1 MSQDSAITDWTC
13 PNCSTDLQK
22 GDKFCR
28 DCGVELDWTLS
39 TESSVETSNLTNVS
53 DEVNSST
60 SSFSEGNGAT
70 SGAKEGSAAG
80 TIFLFV
86 VIALV
91 VFLFL
96 GAGSGKSED
105 SSATESGASQVASSE
120 PQYYQERIAP
130 HIVTGYAWNN
140 FQISSGIGGSGSIS
154 DFSREL
160 YNYLDGI
167 SPVSRSGIESSME
180 PGNGL
185 STLLYAIIDD
195 EGTVDLIYTW
205 LLNNAP
211 A

>member
-1 MSQDSAITDWTC
+1 MQQDSSITDWTC
-13 PNCSTDLQK
+13 PNCSAEVQK

-28 DCGVELDWTLS
+28 GCGVQLDWTLS
-39 TESSVETSNLTNVS
+39 ARTGAEASNVTIVS
-53 DEVNSST
+53 DDVDYSS
-60 SSFSEGNGAT
+60 SSASEGSGAT
-70 SGAKEGSAAG
+70 SSEKEGSPAG

-86 VIALV
+86 VIALA

-96 GAGSGKSED
+96 GAGSGNNEN
-105 SSATESGASQVASSE
+105 SSTAPSGTSQKASSE
-120 PQYYQERIAP
+120 PEYYQERIAP

-140 FQISSGIGGSGSIS
+140 FQISSGIQGSGSIS
-154 DFSREL
+154 DFSQEL

-185 STLLYAIIDD
+185 STLLYSIIDD

-205 LLNNAP
+205 LLENAP